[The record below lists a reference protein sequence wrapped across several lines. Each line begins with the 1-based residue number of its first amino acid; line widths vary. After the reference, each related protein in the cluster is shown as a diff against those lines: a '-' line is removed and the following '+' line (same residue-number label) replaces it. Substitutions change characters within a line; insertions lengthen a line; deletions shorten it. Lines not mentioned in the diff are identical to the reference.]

1 MSVGKQVHSII
12 TDLMI
17 HDQTPMRRP
26 IILDRDVSAQYR
38 ESDEIEVL
46 TENHKHFCDRLRQ
59 ISLSSGDRIAV
70 LDLGCGT
77 GRYFHCLQ
85 NVQTLMGIDV
95 SLEMVKQA
103 RSPVKG
109 AAVTIGRVDLVS
121 ANILD
126 IHLRG
131 RFNLIY
137 SIGVFGEFVPWDIGT
152 CNRLH
157 DMLKPGGK
165 LFFTVVD
172 VFSKYPYMSKKRRIA
187 ERINLILPLAWRR
200 RLRQRLGTFYVTE
213 REIISIFKKSKFR
226 HFEVVRRVST
236 ARLWKGAHYECLATK
251 Q

>member
-1 MSVGKQVHSII
+1 
-12 TDLMI
+12 MI
-17 HDQTPMRRP
+17 HDQTPVRRS
-26 IILDRDVSAQYR
+26 IIIGRDDSAQYR

-59 ISLSSGDRIAV
+59 ISQSFGDRIAV

-85 NVQTLMGIDV
+85 NVQGLTGIDV

-109 AAVTIGRVDLVS
+109 DLVTIGRIDLVS

-126 IHLRG
+126 IHLRE

-137 SIGVFGEFVPWDIGT
+137 SIGVFGEFVPWDIVT
-152 CNRLH
+152 CNRFYDALE
-157 DMLKPGGK
+157 PGGK

-172 VFSKYPYMSKKRRIA
+172 VFSKYPNMSMKRRVA
-187 ERINLILPLAWRR
+187 ETVNLILPSLWKRK
-200 RLRQRLGTFYVTE
+200 LRQRLGTYYVTE
-213 REIISIFKKSKFR
+213 REMIGIFKKSKFR
-226 HFEVVRRVST
+226 QFEILRHVST
-236 ARLWKGAHYECLATK
+236 ARLWKGAHYECLATR
-251 Q
+251 